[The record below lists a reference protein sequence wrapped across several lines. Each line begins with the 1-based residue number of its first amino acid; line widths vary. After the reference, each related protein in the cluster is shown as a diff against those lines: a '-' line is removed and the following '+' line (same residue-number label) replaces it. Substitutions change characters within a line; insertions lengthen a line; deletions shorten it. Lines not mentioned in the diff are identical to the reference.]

1 MCFFPPHSCQCCAY
15 GNTFKMIS
23 FNFVKYVC
31 STFLLKT
38 LDILYRFIRDTS
50 DPYTLNFWSIATYTY
65 RIQPQWLLRILPI
78 SHVKIV
84 FQLKTLT
91 LISIPNLILGSNT
104 LYVHREC
111 EIKMKVCDV
120 PEAEG
125 WFSSAGKRQWL
136 PVLFWMC
143 HRVHLHYVEGLSF
156 VVTLE
161 RAPNPL
167 WPIIGRAAVWVS
179 TKAFK

>member
-1 MCFFPPHSCQCCAY
+1 MR
-15 GNTFKMIS
+15 IS
-23 FNFVKYVC
+23 PV
-31 STFLLKT
+31 L
-38 LDILYRFIRDTS
+38 
-50 DPYTLNFWSIATYTY
+50 
-65 RIQPQWLLRILPI
+65 
-78 SHVKIV
+78 HVKTV

-91 LISIPNLILGSNT
+91 LIRISNLILGSNT
-104 LYVHREC
+104 LCIHREC

-120 PEAEG
+120 LKAEG
-125 WFSSAGKRQWL
+125 WFSSAGKKQWL

-167 WPIIGRAAVWVS
+167 WPINGRAAVWVS
-179 TKAFK
+179 TKAFKLSHKHWFDTFGSWLGVCLGSSLTVSICASSGSYVNTTYFLCQTFIEYLNFPTSDDTLSPSDNSRKSTD